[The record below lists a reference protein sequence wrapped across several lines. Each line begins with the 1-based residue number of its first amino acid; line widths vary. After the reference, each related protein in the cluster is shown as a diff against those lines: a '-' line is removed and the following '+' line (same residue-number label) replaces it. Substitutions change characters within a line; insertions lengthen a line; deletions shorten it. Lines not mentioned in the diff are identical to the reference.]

1 MAWPIFIQ
9 LLQNKKRENQKRWD
23 YYTEGEKIPKK
34 MLTLIQYPISIL
46 GYGRGASYRPISY
59 SLLCESIFLFGT
71 FFIGL
76 LPVLDECDYIFYVYI
91 PSIFRFKSYAPTPS
105 PGQFWQVLPNNG
117 LWKLYLRISSKQNV

>member
-46 GYGRGASYRPISY
+46 GYGRGASYPSY
-59 SLLCESIFLFGT
+59 FIFSVMWINIFIRDLLFGLNT
-71 FFIGL
+71 RFRWMWLHIL
-76 LPVLDECDYIFYVYI
+76 CIH
-91 PSIFRFKSYAPTPS
+91 SFRFKSYAPTPS